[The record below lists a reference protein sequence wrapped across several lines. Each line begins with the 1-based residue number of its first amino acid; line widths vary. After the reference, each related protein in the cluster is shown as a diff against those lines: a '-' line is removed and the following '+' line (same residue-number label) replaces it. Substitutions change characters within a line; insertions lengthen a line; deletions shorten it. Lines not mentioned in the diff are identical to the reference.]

1 MKTRLLLLGWLI
13 ASINITLYAQD
24 DSTKVENK
32 FSVDFSADL
41 VSRYVWR
48 GMPLSASPALQ
59 PTFSATYGNF
69 TLGSWASYT
78 FAQEG
83 IQEVDLFLSYE
94 SKFVSLT
101 INDYFNPDETMST
114 GNYFNY
120 NDTIT
125 GHTFEGVL
133 GLSGSENFPI
143 EFEAGVFFYG
153 NDKNDKRANYYST
166 YFGLSYTAEINKV
179 EIKPFIGVTPFK
191 GYYASK
197 LEVVNIGISAN
208 KNLSISE
215 KFELPISASFIVNP
229 NKEMVFLVF
238 GITL

>member
-1 MKTRLLLLGWLI
+1 MKTKLLLLIWLI

-24 DSTKVENK
+24 DSTKIDNK
-32 FSVDFSADL
+32 FSVDLSADL

-48 GMPLSASPALQ
+48 GMPLSSSPALQ
-59 PTFSATYGNF
+59 PTFYASYGNF

-94 SKFVSLT
+94 SEYLSLT
-101 INDYFNPDETMST
+101 INDYFNPDETMPM

-133 GLSGSENFPI
+133 GLSGPENFPI
-143 EFEAGVFFYG
+143 ELEAGVFFYG
-153 NDKNDKRANYYST
+153 NDKNENGENYYST
-166 YFGLSYTAEINKV
+166 YLGLSYTAEINQI
-179 EIKPFIGVTPFK
+179 EIKPFIGMTPFE

-208 KNLSISE
+208 KNLPITE
-215 KFELPISASFIVNP
+215 KFDLPISASFIVNP